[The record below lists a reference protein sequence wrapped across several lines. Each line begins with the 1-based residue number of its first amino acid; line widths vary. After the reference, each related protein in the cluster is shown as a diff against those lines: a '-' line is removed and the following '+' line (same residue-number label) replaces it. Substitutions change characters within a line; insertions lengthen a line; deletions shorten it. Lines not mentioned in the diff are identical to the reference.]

1 MIYTKSETGHQVI
14 KDRSVPL
21 SPRQRSAFILFDG
34 KRSVDNVLAATAG
47 LGVTREDVQYMADQ
61 GLLVPRPSAVP
72 ASLAAV
78 AAPVAQPTAQGVEDA
93 AGSPAAAV
101 PAPAATSD
109 RSAQQRYQD
118 AYPVATQLTASL
130 GLRGFR
136 LNLAVEGAGSFEK
149 LLELAPKIRDAVGAD
164 KFASLD
170 KALNG

>member
-47 LGVTREDVQYMADQ
+47 LGVNREDVQYMADQ

-118 AYPVATQLTASL
+118 AYPIATQLTAGL

>member
-78 AAPVAQPTAQGVEDA
+78 AAPVAQPTAQGAEDA

-118 AYPVATQLTASL
+118 AYPIATQLTAGL

>member
-118 AYPVATQLTASL
+118 AYPIATQLTAGL
-130 GLRGFR
+130 GLGGFR

>member
-1 MIYTKSETGHQVI
+1 MIYTKSETGQQVI

-61 GLLVPRPSAVP
+61 GLLVPRPSAASTPLAAAATTTAPQP
-72 ASLAAV
+72 AADGAAV
-78 AAPVAQPTAQGVEDA
+78 A
-93 AGSPAAAV
+93 
-101 PAPAATSD
+101 PAPAATSG

-118 AYPVATQLTASL
+118 AYPIATQPTAGL

-149 LLELAPKIRDAVGAD
+149 LLELAPKIRDAVGPE
-164 KFASLD
+164 KYASLD

>member
-47 LGVTREDVQYMADQ
+47 LGVTREDVQFMADQ
-61 GLLVPRPSAVP
+61 GLLVLRSSGAPAPLAAAASPAPQSVAGDPTAVP
-72 ASLAAV
+72 V
-78 AAPVAQPTAQGVEDA
+78 
-93 AGSPAAAV
+93 
-101 PAPAATSD
+101 APAATSVRSE

-118 AYPVATQLTASL
+118 AYPIATQLTAGL

>member
-14 KDRSVPL
+14 KNRSVPL

-118 AYPVATQLTASL
+118 AYPIATQLTAGL

>member
-61 GLLVPRPSAVP
+61 GLLVPRPSAAT

-101 PAPAATSD
+101 PAPAAISD

-118 AYPVATQLTASL
+118 AYPIATQLTAGL

>member
-61 GLLVPRPSAVP
+61 GLLVPRPSAAAP
-72 ASLAAV
+72 APLAAV
-78 AAPVAQPTAQGVEDA
+78 AAPVAQPIADGADV
-93 AGSPAAAV
+93 SPAAAV
-101 PAPAATSD
+101 PAATSD

-118 AYPVATQLTASL
+118 AYPIATQLTAGL

-149 LLELAPKIRDAVGAD
+149 LLELAPKIRDAVGAE
-164 KFASLD
+164 KYASLD

>member
-1 MIYTKSETGHQVI
+1 MIYTKSETGQQVI

-47 LGVTREDVQYMADQ
+47 LGVTREDIQYMADQ
-61 GLLVPRPSAVP
+61 GLLVPRPSA
-72 ASLAAV
+72 AAV
-78 AAPVAQPTAQGVEDA
+78 T
-93 AGSPAAAV
+93 PAAAASPLPV
-101 PAPAATSD
+101 AARDGANMPPAAAAPAAASD

-118 AYPVATQLTASL
+118 AYPIATQLTAGL

>member
-61 GLLVPRPSAVP
+61 GLLVPRPSA
-72 ASLAAV
+72 ATSLAAV

-93 AGSPAAAV
+93 AGSPMTAV
-101 PAPAATSD
+101 PAPAVTSD

-118 AYPVATQLTASL
+118 AYPIATQLTAGL

-164 KFASLD
+164 KYASLD

>member
-78 AAPVAQPTAQGVEDA
+78 AAPVAQPTAQG
-93 AGSPAAAV
+93 GPI
-101 PAPAATSD
+101 TRLD
-109 RSAQQRYQD
+109 R
-118 AYPVATQLTASL
+118 
-130 GLRGFR
+130 
-136 LNLAVEGAGSFEK
+136 
-149 LLELAPKIRDAVGAD
+149 
-164 KFASLD
+164 
-170 KALNG
+170 

>member
-1 MIYTKSETGHQVI
+1 M
-14 KDRSVPL
+14 
-21 SPRQRSAFILFDG
+21 
-34 KRSVDNVLAATAG
+34 DNVLAATAG

-118 AYPVATQLTASL
+118 AYPIATQLTAGL

>member
-61 GLLVPRPSAVP
+61 GLLVARPSASP
-72 ASLAAV
+72 APLAAA
-78 AAPVAQPTAQGVEDA
+78 AAPVAPPI
-93 AGSPAAAV
+93 AGGAEAPPASA
-101 PAPAATSD
+101 APAATSD

-118 AYPVATQLTASL
+118 AYPIATQLTAGL

-149 LLELAPKIRDAVGAD
+149 LLELAPKIRDAVGAE
-164 KFASLD
+164 KYASLD

>member
-14 KDRSVPL
+14 KARSVPL

-118 AYPVATQLTASL
+118 AYPIATQLTAGL

>member
-1 MIYTKSETGHQVI
+1 MFYTKSETGHQVI

-118 AYPVATQLTASL
+118 AYPIATQLTAGL

>member
-47 LGVTREDVQYMADQ
+47 LGVTREDIQYMADQ
-61 GLLVPRPSAVP
+61 GLLVPRPSA
-72 ASLAAV
+72 ASAPLAA
-78 AAPVAQPTAQGVEDA
+78 AASPA
-93 AGSPAAAV
+93 ALPAANGADISPAAA
-101 PAPAATSD
+101 APAATSD

-118 AYPVATQLTASL
+118 AYPIATQLTAGL

-164 KFASLD
+164 KYASLD

>member
-93 AGSPAAAV
+93 AGSPAAAG

-118 AYPVATQLTASL
+118 AYPIATQLTAGL

>member
-1 MIYTKSETGHQVI
+1 MIISSSSSVAIEGAAAENGLRVATTFLA
-14 KDRSVPL
+14 DR
-21 SPRQRSAFILFDG
+21 ACD
-34 KRSVDNVLAATAG
+34 
-47 LGVTREDVQYMADQ
+47 DQ
-61 GLLVPRPSAVP
+61 GLLVPRPSAAT

-101 PAPAATSD
+101 PAPAAISD

-118 AYPVATQLTASL
+118 AYPIATQLTAGL

-164 KFASLD
+164 KYASLD

>member
-1 MIYTKSETGHQVI
+1 MIYTKSETGQQVI

-47 LGVTREDVQYMADQ
+47 LGVTREDIQYMADQ
-61 GLLVPRPSAVP
+61 GLRVPRPSA
-72 ASLAAV
+72 AAV
-78 AAPVAQPTAQGVEDA
+78 T
-93 AGSPAAAV
+93 PAAAASPLPV
-101 PAPAATSD
+101 AARDGANMPPAAAAPAAASD

-149 LLELAPKIRDAVGAD
+149 LLELAPKIRDAVGPE
-164 KFASLD
+164 KYASLD

>member
-118 AYPVATQLTASL
+118 AYPIATQLTAGL

-164 KFASLD
+164 TFASLD

>member
-61 GLLVPRPSAVP
+61 GLLVPRPSAAAAP
-72 ASLAAV
+72 LAAV

-93 AGSPAAAV
+93 AGSPMTAV
-101 PAPAATSD
+101 PAPAVTSD

-118 AYPVATQLTASL
+118 AYPIATQLTAGL

-164 KFASLD
+164 KYASLD

>member
-118 AYPVATQLTASL
+118 AYPIATQLTAGL

-170 KALNG
+170 KAQNG